1 MRNVASIRRKEY
13 IRKAIHPG
21 DQKSL
26 WSAVNK
32 SQQLGYSTVPDE
44 VELNNKT
51 YMGSDRP
58 SAFAEEFQ
66 QKIKNIIENTTINNN
81 AYQGKRLVDCEDTN
95 FFTENEV
102 MECLKDI
109 KSKTCQGY
117 DRIPQRLLRDG
128 AIYLCKPI
136 TKLLQDI
143 YETREYP
150 EQWLISKI
158 TPIHKKGIK
167 SK

>member
-1 MRNVASIRRKEY
+1 M
-13 IRKAIHPG
+13 
-21 DQKSL
+21 
-26 WSAVNK
+26 
-32 SQQLGYSTVPDE
+32 
-44 VELNNKT
+44 
-51 YMGSDRP
+51 
-58 SAFAEEFQ
+58 
-66 QKIKNIIENTTINNN
+66 
-81 AYQGKRLVDCEDTN
+81 N
-95 FFTENEV
+95 FFTENKV
-102 MECLKDI
+102 MECLKEI
-109 KSKTCQGY
+109 KGKTCQGY

-136 TKLLQDI
+136 TKLHHDI